1 MTPEKLD
8 YDVLE
13 KLVAGGFLRIFS
25 ILFVRSL
32 KCVVQ
37 VALEDFCFN
46 VHCTF
51 AGERANEISE
61 NVEISMDLTYRR
73 IEISFIC
80 HIIV

>member
-32 KCVVQ
+32 QCVVQ
-37 VALEDFCFN
+37 VALEDFYFD

-51 AGERANEISE
+51 SGERANEILE
-61 NVEISMDLTYRR
+61 DVEISMDLTYRR

-80 HIIV
+80 NIIV